1 MAIENYIKPEILEGD
16 NQYFCE
22 KCDSKQDAKRGIN
35 LLKGPEILSIVLNRF
50 TLDYSTFQRVKVTDR
65 VTFPHLINLNNYL
78 KGYEN
83 IAGKQYD
90 KEVERMQLYQK
101 DKV

>member
-1 MAIENYIKPEILEGD
+1 M
-16 NQYFCE
+16 
-22 KCDSKQDAKRGIN
+22 
-35 LLKGPEILSIVLNRF
+35 LNRF
-50 TLDYSTFQRVKVTDR
+50 TLDYSTFQRVKITDR

-90 KEVERMQLYQK
+90 KEVERMQMYQK
-101 DKV
+101 DKVQANLDGLAKKNEKLSELQKAKEKVEVPDGV